1 MQEIKRQ
8 VTDMQKYHIEKDTVQ
23 ETLVIP
29 LYGRK
34 VCSERFPHLF
44 KDPDAERICNMLDYD
59 FSEKGKKM
67 ESAIGLFGALEVSQR
82 QFDVG
87 CEVKEYLSGYPRAA
101 VVNMGCGLDN
111 TFRKCDNGLCR
122 GYNIDMPDVIEVRNR
137 LLPAGEREQN
147 LAFDLND
154 DRWMDGIDASD
165 GAVFFAAGVFYYF
178 RTEDVKALFRKMA
191 KRFPGAVLVFD
202 SCNRRGTRL
211 MMKTWLKEAGIRDVG
226 AFFFLEDPNEL
237 NAWSE
242 DFASVTSK
250 SYMRGYRDIYRE
262 VGLLHKLMIRFCD
275 SAVNMQIVKISFRPA
290 KSWPKKMRA
299 IEPRNKP
306 PWPATVRTAGTPPA
320 TNQ

>member
-1 MQEIKRQ
+1 MR
-8 VTDMQKYHIEKDTVQ
+8 
-23 ETLVIP
+23 
-29 LYGRK
+29 
-34 VCSERFPHLF
+34 
-44 KDPDAERICNMLDYD
+44 
-59 FSEKGKKM
+59 
-67 ESAIGLFGALEVSQR
+67 
-82 QFDVG
+82 
-87 CEVKEYLSGYPRAA
+87 
-101 VVNMGCGLDN
+101 
-111 TFRKCDNGLCR
+111 NGLAGC
-122 GYNIDMPDVIEVRNR
+122 NIDMPDVIEAQPSASGRRNANKTW
-137 LLPAGEREQN
+137 L
-147 LAFDLND
+147 FDLND

-165 GAVFFAAGVFYYF
+165 GARFSCRWRVYYF
-178 RTEDVKALFRKMA
+178 RTVIVSAPEMA

-299 IEPRNKP
+299 IDHGAKVQASMARNGSDGDAPR
-306 PWPATVRTAGTPPA
+306 
-320 TNQ
+320 